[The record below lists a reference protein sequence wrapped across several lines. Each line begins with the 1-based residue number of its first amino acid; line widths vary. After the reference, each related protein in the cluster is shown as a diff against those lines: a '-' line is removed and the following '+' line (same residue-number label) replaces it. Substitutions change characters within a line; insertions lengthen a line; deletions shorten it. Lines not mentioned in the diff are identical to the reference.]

1 MLRESSDIEHY
12 ICQRLNGTSLAGSCL
27 AFMRFW
33 ELPKFLNYTKCER
46 FAYMN
51 LTKVCFR
58 TTHHYEKRL
67 LLLTASHALPESVK
81 DKGYLDCCD
90 HSAFSRDDEG
100 QGANV
105 DGHKILMPPSTEIEN
120 NQPILLT
127 ELSYSQCPRDI
138 LFPNSG
144 NPSLCGRMCE
154 KAKTEDAENY
164 IERDALQNLMVIKR
178 ALFNSVG

>member
-1 MLRESSDIEHY
+1 MH
-12 ICQRLNGTSLAGSCL
+12 
-27 AFMRFW
+27 
-33 ELPKFLNYTKCER
+33 
-46 FAYMN
+46 

-58 TTHHYEKRL
+58 TTHHCEKRL

-90 HSAFSRDDEG
+90 HSAFGRDDEG

-105 DGHKILMPPSTEIEN
+105 DGYKILMPPSTEIEN

-127 ELSYSQCPRDI
+127 ELSYNHCPRDI
-138 LFPNSG
+138 LFLNSG
-144 NPSLCGRMCE
+144 NPSLCRRTCE

-178 ALFNSVG
+178 AFFNSVG